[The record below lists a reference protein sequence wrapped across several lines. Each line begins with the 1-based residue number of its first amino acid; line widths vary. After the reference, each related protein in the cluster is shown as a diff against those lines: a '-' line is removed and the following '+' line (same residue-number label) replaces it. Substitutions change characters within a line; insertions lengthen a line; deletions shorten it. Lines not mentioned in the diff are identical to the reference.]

1 MRGFTAGVEDVRTVV
16 DRDERYSRR
25 PNRIQSG
32 RSTRSTQRR
41 SETSS
46 IERPGLIGSVG
57 SVYRCDRTMA
67 CGRSRKDFQ
76 PTLSAIGIGP
86 LSSGLPLEEVEEAD
100 PYFAQSQG

>member
-1 MRGFTAGVEDVRTVV
+1 MGGFTHEVEGSRTVV
-16 DRDERYSRR
+16 DRDKRYSRR
-25 PNRIQSG
+25 PNRTQRG
-32 RSTRSTQRR
+32 RNARSTQRR

-46 IERPGLIGSVG
+46 IKRPGLIGSVG